1 MWSIRVQYAVRTRYH
16 LVEWRSANEVVPTE
30 GEMVEENVKLVKR
43 WFDEVW
49 NQKRSDTISELVSAD
64 CVAHG
69 TSETGEEL
77 HGPQGFR
84 ALQARILETFPDI
97 HFTVHDCFGAG
108 DRVVARWSATM
119 HHRGNGL
126 GIAATGAEV
135 NITGMG
141 MVRIENGKVTEVWDN
156 WDKFAMFQQ
165 IESAVKTRGA
175 SA

>member
-1 MWSIRVQYAVRTRYH
+1 
-16 LVEWRSANEVVPTE
+16 
-30 GEMVEENVKLVKR
+30 MVEENVRLVKR
-43 WFDEVW
+43 WFEEVW

-77 HGPQGFR
+77 HGPEGFR
-84 ALQARILETFPDI
+84 ALQARILEAFPDI
-97 HFTVHDCFGAG
+97 HFTLHDCFGAG

-126 GIAATGAEV
+126 GMAATGAEV
-135 NITGMG
+135 NITGTG
-141 MVRIENGKVTEVWDN
+141 MVRMENGKVTEVWDN

-165 IESAVKTRGA
+165 IESALRAKSA

>member
-1 MWSIRVQYAVRTRYH
+1 MDPICVPAHYYLIV
-16 LVEWRSANEVVPTE
+16 LRSANKVVPTE
-30 GEMVEENVKLVKR
+30 GKMVEENVQLVKR
-43 WFDEVW
+43 WFEEVW
-49 NQKRSDTISELVSAD
+49 NQKRSDTISELVSTD

-77 HGPQGFR
+77 HGPEGFR
-84 ALQARILETFPDI
+84 ALQARILEAFPDI

-126 GIAATGAEV
+126 GMAATGAEV
-135 NITGMG
+135 NITGTG
-141 MVRIENGKVTEVWDN
+141 MVRMENGKVTEVWDN

-165 IESAVKTRGA
+165 IESAVRARSA